1 MNKQIDDYLIS
12 CLCRIRTSEKQRA
25 VQFTDKQGRCFF
37 GQSEAVKH
45 FITNFRFPAKE
56 LKQSFLGLRC
66 LPFQFTC

>member
-37 GQSEAVKH
+37 WSE
-45 FITNFRFPAKE
+45 
-56 LKQSFLGLRC
+56 
-66 LPFQFTC
+66 

>member
-45 FITNFRFPAKE
+45 FYNVFSVSCKRT
-56 LKQSFLGLRC
+56 
-66 LPFQFTC
+66 